1 MNYPIMV
8 VTALGRETFSLSQAR
23 SLDAIGGVSYIRA
36 PNPIP
41 INNFHRRFCQARMLA
56 LTPRSTPMLTR
67 HFLAPLKQ
75 LRGVAVF
82 ATGVDWIDTDYL
94 ATRGIQLSRLKDY
107 ATDTVAE
114 HAIGMLLTMSRRFHL
129 SWDRVRGAIPAGI
142 SLRGWELKGKRVG
155 ILGYGRTGRAIAARL
170 KGFSCHLMVHDRFE
184 NKGKLRAWIK
194 PLDVLIL
201 SLSRQFGDPPVI
213 GEKELHASK
222 RGLVLINPARAA
234 LVDSRAMRTA
244 LSSGHL
250 GGYAV
255 DPVDQDVLGRGLRP
269 GLVFQSGHTGWY
281 SAEAL
286 DRGLEAWVQNIAQM
300 AKNVCSGYSSHG

>member
-1 MNYPIMV
+1 MIA
-8 VTALGRETFSLSQAR
+8 TALGRKTFSLSQSR
-23 SLDAIGGVSYIRA
+23 SLEAIAGVTFVRA
-36 PNPIP
+36 PNPLP
-41 INNFHRRFCQARMLA
+41 IKKFHQLFYRARVLA
-56 LTPRSTPMLTR
+56 LTPRSTPLLTR

-75 LRGVAVF
+75 LRGIAVF

-94 ATRGIQLSRLKDY
+94 EARGIQLSRLKDY

-114 HAIGMLLTMSRRFHL
+114 HAIGMLLTMSRRLHL

-155 ILGYGRTGRAIAARL
+155 ILGYGRIGRAIAARL

-201 SLSRQFGDPPVI
+201 SLSRRFGDPPVI
-213 GEKELHASK
+213 GEEELQGST

-234 LVDSRAMRTA
+234 LVDSRAVRSA

-255 DPVDQDVLGRGLRP
+255 DPVDPSLLRGGLRP

-286 DRGLEAWVQNIAQM
+286 DRGLEAWVQNIVHM